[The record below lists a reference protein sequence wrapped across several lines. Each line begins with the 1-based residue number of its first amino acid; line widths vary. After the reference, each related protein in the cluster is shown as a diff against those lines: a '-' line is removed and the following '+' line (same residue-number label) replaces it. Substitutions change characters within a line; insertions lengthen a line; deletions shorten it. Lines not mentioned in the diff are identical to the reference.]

1 MKERAY
7 AKINLCLDVVGRRDD
22 GYHELKMIMVPIDFY
37 DVLEMNF
44 ATETT
49 LELNRSYLPVNE
61 KNTIIKAIRVMQ
73 EKYGF
78 DDEFECR
85 LAKHIPTRAGLAG
98 GSADAAAAIRMMNRM
113 LRLNLS
119 MEEMIKTGREV
130 GADVPFCIMNKPAL
144 VEGIGEK
151 IMPFKCSPDFDIL
164 LVKPRKGVSTKE
176 AFDIVD
182 SSENEHPD
190 CMKLMN
196 ALIMNDYEGVVS
208 SLGNSLE
215 PAAIQ
220 LVKDIRTVKNRLNEM
235 GFDGVLMSGSGS
247 TVFGIT
253 RNAQLLN
260 DSMEQLRQEKYFVRK
275 TRIYTGE

>member
-1 MKERAY
+1 
-7 AKINLCLDVVGRRDD
+7 
-22 GYHELKMIMVPIDFY
+22 
-37 DVLEMNF
+37 
-44 ATETT
+44 
-49 LELNRSYLPVNE
+49 
-61 KNTIIKAIRVMQ
+61 
-73 EKYGF
+73 
-78 DDEFECR
+78 
-85 LAKHIPTRAGLAG
+85 
-98 GSADAAAAIRMMNRM
+98 M
-113 LRLNLS
+113 LMLY
-119 MEEMIKTGREV
+119 
-130 GADVPFCIMNKPAL
+130 
-144 VEGIGEK
+144 
-151 IMPFKCSPDFDIL
+151 
-164 LVKPRKGVSTKE
+164 
-176 AFDIVD
+176 
-182 SSENEHPD
+182 

>member
-1 MKERAY
+1 
-7 AKINLCLDVVGRRDD
+7 
-22 GYHELKMIMVPIDFY
+22 
-37 DVLEMNF
+37 
-44 ATETT
+44 
-49 LELNRSYLPVNE
+49 
-61 KNTIIKAIRVMQ
+61 
-73 EKYGF
+73 
-78 DDEFECR
+78 
-85 LAKHIPTRAGLAG
+85 
-98 GSADAAAAIRMMNRM
+98 
-113 LRLNLS
+113 
-119 MEEMIKTGREV
+119 
-130 GADVPFCIMNKPAL
+130 
-144 VEGIGEK
+144 
-151 IMPFKCSPDFDIL
+151 MPFKCSPDFDIL